1 MIEQAHKAFGGL
13 DVLVNNAGI
22 LRDRML
28 VNMTEDEWDSVM
40 RVHLKG
46 AFAPIH
52 HAANYWRMSHKA
64 GERDEARIINTP
76 SHSALFAIVGP
87 ANSVSAKAGG
97 AALTKIG
104 ARNLSE
110 LRDPHN

>member
-46 AFAPIH
+46 DFAPIH
-52 HAANYWRMSHKA
+52 HAANYWRMRHTA
-64 GERDEARIINTP
+64 GDRVDARLINTP
-76 SHSALFAIVGP
+76 SHSALFDSVGHDH
-87 ANSVSAKAGG
+87 SASQKTGVA
-97 AALTKIG
+97 T
-104 ARNLSE
+104 
-110 LRDPHN
+110 PHRQTVVTGKSGS

>member
-40 RVHLKG
+40 RVNLKG
-46 AFAPIH
+46 AFAHIH
-52 HAANYWRMSHKA
+52 HAAQYWRMRYTA
-64 GERDEARIINTP
+64 GDRVDARILNNT
-76 SHSALFAIVGP
+76 SHSALFANVGQ
-87 ANSVSAKAGG
+87 AIYELVSE
-97 AALTKIG
+97 T
-104 ARNLSE
+104 S
-110 LRDPHN
+110 RDTGCQKV